1 MVVAAFLLTALLC
14 PVDLNAAGAVVSTL
28 LLADAGLLGAG
39 ARYDG
44 TPSTPT
50 SSLPNSAQ
58 SSPGSV
64 RWWSTSGRTGIAV
77 QERLRITRELHDVL
91 GHVLSVMVVREGV
104 AGRFL
109 DTSSDHA
116 RRAVEEI
123 ARTGRRSLTEMR
135 QILGTLRDGDTN
147 TLDDQS
153 GPGGP
158 AATLDNIEALAQQ
171 VQKAGLA
178 VTATQS
184 GDPARI
190 PPGIELAA
198 YRVVQEALTN
208 CLRHS
213 AASQA
218 AVTVTYHAEA
228 VEIEIL
234 DDGQPPTPGSD
245 DAEPGAPHTAHG
257 IAGMRERVAIS
268 GTLSV
273 GRRVT
278 AGFRVHALF
287 PVPATR
293 GCRGDQ
299 GGGGR

>member
-1 MVVAAFLLTALLC
+1 WI
-14 PVDLNAAGAVVSTL
+14 
-28 LLADAGLLGAG
+28 
-39 ARYDG
+39 
-44 TPSTPT
+44 STPRER
-50 SSLPNSAQ
+50 SSALCCWQTRGCLVLVPGTTARLRRRRRRCPNSAQ

-77 QERLRITRELHDVL
+77 QERLRITRELQDVL

-158 AATLDNIEALAQQ
+158 AATLDKIEALAQQ

-184 GDPARI
+184 GDP
-190 PPGIELAA
+190 G
-198 YRVVQEALTN
+198 TN
-208 CLRHS
+208 PS
-213 AASQA
+213 W
-218 AVTVTYHAEA
+218 
-228 VEIEIL
+228 
-234 DDGQPPTPGSD
+234 D
-245 DAEPGAPHTAHG
+245 
-257 IAGMRERVAIS
+257 
-268 GTLSV
+268 
-273 GRRVT
+273 
-278 AGFRVHALF
+278 
-287 PVPATR
+287 
-293 GCRGDQ
+293 
-299 GGGGR
+299 

>member
-184 GDPARI
+184 GDP
-190 PPGIELAA
+190 G
-198 YRVVQEALTN
+198 TN
-208 CLRHS
+208 PS
-213 AASQA
+213 W
-218 AVTVTYHAEA
+218 
-228 VEIEIL
+228 
-234 DDGQPPTPGSD
+234 D
-245 DAEPGAPHTAHG
+245 
-257 IAGMRERVAIS
+257 
-268 GTLSV
+268 
-273 GRRVT
+273 
-278 AGFRVHALF
+278 
-287 PVPATR
+287 
-293 GCRGDQ
+293 
-299 GGGGR
+299 